1 MGWTCYKQDIH
12 PKRPAQKALPMKS
25 SLDANSLVRAAE
37 LITQADALIVAA
49 GAGMGVDSGL
59 PDFRG
64 REGFWK
70 AYPVLGREQVDFYSI
85 ACPDAFRTDPRRAW
99 GFYGHRL
106 QLYRAT
112 RPHAGFEILKRWG
125 QARAL
130 GLSVFTSNV
139 DGQFQKAGFVPDTV
153 YECHGSIVHLQCMA
167 PCCDAIWLADD
178 FEPEVDTA
186 QCLLRNA
193 PPVCPRCGGLAR
205 PNILMFNDSDWLEA
219 RAEAQAARLE
229 AWLASVRRPVVVELG
244 AGTAIPS
251 VRYFSQR
258 IVQRLGGRLV
268 RINPRE
274 CEVPTRLDVGIAAGA
289 AHALVEIDLL
299 IRMAR

>member
-1 MGWTCYKQDIH
+1 
-12 PKRPAQKALPMKS
+12 MKS
-25 SLDANSLVRAAE
+25 SLDADSLTRAAE

-85 ACPDAFRTDPRRAW
+85 ACPDAFHADLWRAW

-112 RPHAGFEILKRWG
+112 QPHAGFDILKRWG
-125 QARAL
+125 QARARGL
-130 GLSVFTSNV
+130 GVFTSNV
-139 DGQFQKAGFVPDTV
+139 DGHFQKAGFAADSVH
-153 YECHGSIVHLQCMA
+153 ECHGSIAHLQCMA
-167 PCCDAIWLADD
+167 PCCNAIWPADG
-178 FEPEVDTA
+178 FLPEVDAA
-186 QCLLRNA
+186 QCLLLNA
-193 PPVCPRCGGLAR
+193 PPLCPHCGGLAR
-205 PNILMFNDSDWLEA
+205 PNILMFHDSGWLEERTEEQVA
-219 RAEAQAARLE
+219 RQEK
-229 AWLASVRRPVVVELG
+229 WLASVRRPVVVELG

-251 VRYFSQR
+251 VRHFSQR
-258 IVQRLGGRLV
+258 ILREFGGRLV

-274 CEVPTRLDVGIAAGA
+274 WDVPTPLYLGIATGA
-289 AHALVEIDLL
+289 AHALSEID
-299 IRMAR
+299 RVMGMMAR